1 MQRLL
6 ITGGAGYLGAELAR
20 QALAGGW
27 DVAATFFSTH
37 PPLAPVM
44 WRQLDIRDAAA
55 TEQAIAEL
63 RPDVVIHTAY
73 RQSGPDLWATTAGGT
88 ANVARAARVAGSH
101 MVHLSSD
108 ALFDGE
114 LPPGQRYTAA
124 DAPSPITPYGEAKA
138 AAERSVEEIMPGAL
152 VVRTSLIYGG
162 AQPGPHEQLVFDA
175 LAGRADVAFFTDEL
189 RCPVAVADLAA
200 GLLELV
206 AAGQRGRVH
215 LAGPATLSRY
225 DFARAIAAAHG
236 HDPGALRSAS
246 SAASSTRR
254 PRNCALDSKPAY
266 ALLHT
271 RIHDIATVLGLAQP

>member
-6 ITGGAGYLGAELAR
+6 ITGGAGYLGTELAR

-27 DVAATFFSTH
+27 QVAATFFSTH
-37 PPLAPVM
+37 PLIAPVA
-44 WRQLDIRDAAA
+44 WRQLDIRDATA
-55 TEQAIAEL
+55 TTQAFAEL
-63 RPDVVIHTAY
+63 RPDVVLHTAY
-73 RQSGPDLWATTAGGT
+73 RQSGPDLWATTADGT
-88 ANVARAARVAGSH
+88 ANVARGCQAIGAQLA
-101 MVHLSSD
+101 HLSSD

-200 GLLELV
+200 GILELV

-236 HDPGALRSAS
+236 YDPGGLRSAS
-246 SAASSTRR
+246 SAASNTRR
-254 PRNCALDSKPAY
+254 PRNCALDSEASY
-266 ALLHT
+266 ALLRT
-271 RIHDIATVLGLAQP
+271 RIRDVASVLGPAQP